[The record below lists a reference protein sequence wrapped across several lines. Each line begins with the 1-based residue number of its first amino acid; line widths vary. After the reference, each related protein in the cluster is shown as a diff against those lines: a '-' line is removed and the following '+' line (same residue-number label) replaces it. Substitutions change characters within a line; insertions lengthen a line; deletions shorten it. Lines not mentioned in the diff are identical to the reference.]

1 MTITI
6 DIEAA
11 VLAGLAREAAAHG
24 RFEAVRGSKM
34 EPRHPDDSMSSWKN
48 WTP

>member
-34 EPRHPDDSMSSWKN
+34 EPRHRQLDELVKD